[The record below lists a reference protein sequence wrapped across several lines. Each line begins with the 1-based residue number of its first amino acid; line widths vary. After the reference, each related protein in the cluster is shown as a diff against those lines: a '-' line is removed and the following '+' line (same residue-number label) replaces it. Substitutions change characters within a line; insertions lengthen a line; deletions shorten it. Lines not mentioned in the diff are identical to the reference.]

1 MKKAAI
7 VKVYGRVQGVGFRYY
22 TQKKA
27 NELGITGYVKNR
39 PDGSVYIE
47 AIGEEN
53 QLELFIRWCEEGPSW
68 AHVTKLEKQYIPLF
82 HAEEFTI
89 K

>member
-7 VKVYGRVQGVGFRYY
+7 IKVYGRVQGVGFRYY

-27 NELGITGYVKNR
+27 NELGITGFVKNR

-47 AIGEEN
+47 AEGEEDK
-53 QLELFIRWCEEGPSW
+53 LELFIDWCEVGPSW
-68 AHVTKLEKQYIPLF
+68 AHVTKLEKQYVPLF
-82 HAEEFTI
+82 EEEDFKI